1 MIIDRQV
8 DIYGNI
14 ALMSASPDVIFSV
27 LAERKGLT
35 GKIERSPE
43 FAKQNEILDDRK
55 SRWKAL
61 NCTRRGAK
69 STTEAMDHV
78 EVCQEFP
85 RSRTVYMGLTL
96 DSVTEI
102 IWDVFKDLN
111 EKNKLGLKFNGTKKI
126 IFYPNGSRTRL
137 FGLDSSARQMAKILG
152 QKLRKASID
161 EAGSITIDLEN
172 FCFQKV
178 RPALID
184 LAPNS
189 WLTLLG
195 TCENIPNTYF
205 EKVTTG
211 KCTNFDWKIH
221 KWTTYENPYLAKQWD
236 AEIKEMI
243 AKNPKIVES
252 SAFRTHYN
260 NEWCSDDD
268 LLIVPVSKMVFAS
281 ALPSNPKTGKPYQD
295 WHYILAVDLGYNDAT
310 AYSLIACNWHVAESY
325 VLMTFKSTEQDF
337 TDVANCIKKLKK
349 DYPIGSLVIDG
360 ANKQGIE
367 EMKKRL
373 GLPEIEIAEK
383 QGKATYLRLLKDE
396 VITGKLRFIHG
407 STDPL
412 KVEWL
417 SLQWKD
423 TDKDEED
430 PRCQNHLSDA
440 TLYGW
445 RKTFA
450 LRADA
455 PPVIPNEKDP
465 EYETYL
471 EEKEE
476 QQALEE
482 LEQGEEIYGTS
493 ENDSYFQ
500 VG

>member
-1 MIIDRQV
+1 MIDSGFNLYDSVMISK
-8 DIYGNI
+8 
-14 ALMSASPDVIFSV
+14 LSPELILSE
-27 LAERKGLT
+27 LSERKGQN
-35 GKIERSPE
+35 GKIKRSPE
-43 FAKQNEILDDRK
+43 FAKQNEILDDRG

-69 STTEAMDHV
+69 STTEAMDHM
-78 EVCQEFP
+78 EVCMEFP

-102 IWDVFKDLN
+102 VWDIFKQLN
-111 EKNKLGLKFNGTKKI
+111 EDNKLGCKFNNTKKI

-137 FGLDSSARQMAKILG
+137 FGLDASARQLAKILG

-205 EKVTTG
+205 EKVTEG
-211 KCTNFDWKIH
+211 KCKNFDWKIH
-221 KWTTYENPYLAKQWD
+221 KWTTYDNPFLAKQWK
-236 AEIKEMI
+236 AEIEELL

-252 SAFRTHYN
+252 SAYRTHYL
-260 NEWCSDDD
+260 NEWCSDTD
-268 LLIVPVSKMVFAS
+268 LLIIPASKMEFVN
-281 ALPSNPKTGKPYQD
+281 ALPKNPKTGRDYQD

-310 AYSLIACNWHVAESY
+310 AFSLIACNWHVPDSY
-325 VLMTFKSTEQDF
+325 VLMTFKDTEQDF
-337 TDVANCIKKLKK
+337 TAVAKTIKKMKS
-349 DYPIGSLVIDG
+349 DFPIGSLVIDG

-383 QGKATYLRLLKDE
+383 QGKATYLRLLKDD
-396 VITGKLRFIHG
+396 VTTGKLKFIKG
-407 STDPL
+407 STIEL
-412 KVEWL
+412 ETEWK
-417 SLQWKD
+417 SLQWKN

-430 PRCQNHLSDA
+430 PRCQNHLSDS

-450 LRADA
+450 LRADEEFT
-455 PPVIPNEKDP
+455 PPKETEPG
-465 EYETYL
+465 YEEYL
-471 EEKEE
+471 ETMEE
-476 QQALEE
+476 QKANEE
-482 LEQGEEIYGTS
+482 NEQEEEIYGTS
-493 ENDSYFQ
+493 EGDQYFSS
-500 VG
+500 

>member
-1 MIIDRQV
+1 MILERQIDV
-8 DIYGNI
+8 FGDVK
-14 ALMSASPDVIFSV
+14 LMSLPPDAVYAE
-27 LAERKGLT
+27 LAMRKGLR
-35 GKIERSPE
+35 GKIKRSPE
-43 FAKQNEILDDRK
+43 FTKQNEILDDRA
-55 SRWKAL
+55 SRFKAN
-61 NCTRRGAK
+61 NCTRRAAK
-69 STTEAMDHV
+69 STTEAMDHI

-85 RSRTVYMGLTL
+85 RSRTIYMGLTL
-96 DSVTEI
+96 DSVTDI
-102 IWDVFKDLN
+102 IWDVFKELN
-111 EKNKLGLKFNGTKKI
+111 QQNKLGLKFNETKKI

-137 FGLDSSARQMAKILG
+137 FGLDSSIRQLAKVLG
-152 QKLRKASID
+152 QKLRKCSID

-172 FCFQKV
+172 FCFQKI

-205 EKVTTG
+205 QKVTEG
-211 KCTNFDWKIH
+211 KCVNFDWKIN
-221 KWTTYENPYLAKQWD
+221 KWTTYDNPFLAKQWD
-236 AEIKEMI
+236 AEIKDI
-243 AKNPKIVES
+243 LKKNPKAAET
-252 SAFRTHYN
+252 SAFKTHYL

-268 LLIVPVSKMVFAS
+268 LLIVPVTKMQFVS
-281 ALPSNPKTGKPYQD
+281 ALPNNPKTGKPYQD

-310 AYSLIACNWHVAESY
+310 AFSLIACNWHVPDSY
-325 VLMTFKSTEQDF
+325 VLMTFKMTEQDF
-337 TDVANCIKKLKK
+337 TDVANAIKKLKK
-349 DYPIGSLVIDG
+349 DFPIGSLVIDG

-383 QGKATYLRLLKDE
+383 QGKATYLRLLRDE
-396 VITGKLRFIHG
+396 VISGKLKFIHG

-412 KVEWL
+412 KIEWL

-423 TDKDEED
+423 SYKDTED
-430 PRCQNHLSDA
+430 ERCQNHLSDA

-455 PPVIPNEKDP
+455 PKETPKETEP
-465 EYETYL
+465 EYEQYL
-471 EEKEE
+471 EDKEE

-493 ENDSYFQ
+493 ENDSYFE

>member
-1 MIIDRQV
+1 MIVSGQID
-8 DIYGNI
+8 IMG
-14 ALMSASPDVIFSV
+14 S
-27 LAERKGLT
+27 LAETKLTPQAIFEELAQRRGLR
-35 GKIERSPE
+35 GKIKRSPE
-43 FAKQNEILDDRK
+43 FLKQNEILDDRA

-78 EVCQEFP
+78 EICLQYP
-85 RSRTVYMGLTL
+85 KSRTVYMGLTL

-102 IWDVFKDLN
+102 IWDVFKELN
-111 EKNKLGLKFNGTKKI
+111 DTNNLGLKFNGTKKI

-137 FGLDSSARQMAKILG
+137 FGLDSSARQMVKILG
-152 QKLRKASID
+152 QKLRKASVD

-172 FCFQKV
+172 FCFQKI

-205 EKVTTG
+205 EKVTKG
-211 KCTNFDWKIH
+211 ECGNFEWKIH
-221 KWTTYENPYLAKQWD
+221 KWTTYQNPFIAKQWD
-236 AEIKEMI
+236 AEIKELML
-243 AKNPKIVES
+243 KNPKIVES
-252 SAFRTHYN
+252 SAFRTHYL

-268 LLIVPVSKMVFAS
+268 LLIIPASKMEFVE
-281 ALPSNPKTGKPYQD
+281 ALPKNPKTGKDYQD

-310 AYSLIACNWHVAESY
+310 AYSLIACNWHVHDSY
-325 VLMTFKSTEQDF
+325 VLMTFKATEQDF
-337 TDVANCIKKLKK
+337 TDVATCIKKIKK

-383 QGKATYLRLLKDE
+383 TGKATYLRLLRDE
-396 VITGKLRFIHG
+396 VITGRLKFIKG
-407 STDPL
+407 ATDPL
-412 KVEWL
+412 KVEWM
-417 SLQWKD
+417 SLQWSD
-423 TDKDEED
+423 TDKDTED
-430 PRCQNHLSDA
+430 QRCQNHLSDS

-450 LRADA
+450 LRADEQKR
-455 PPVIPNEKDP
+455 IPKEHEI
-465 EYETYL
+465 EYEEYL
-471 EEKEE
+471 EDLEDEKA
-476 QQALEE
+476 QQE
-482 LEQGEEIYGTS
+482 LEQDGGIYGTS
-493 ENDSYFQ
+493 ENGEYF
-500 VG
+500 